1 VRALVAGGS
10 GFIGSHLCDRLLQQ
24 GHEVV
29 VVDNFVSGR
38 AANVTHLA
46 GHERFTLVEHDVCLP
61 VLPALAAAG
70 VTGRFDAVLD
80 LASPA
85 SPTDFSR
92 IPLEILAVGADGTRQ
107 LLDVAREHSARFLL
121 ASTSEVY
128 GDPLVHPQPEEY
140 WGNVDPIGP
149 RSCYDESKRF
159 AEAVTTAYR
168 RVHSVDTVIV
178 RIFNTYGP
186 RMRPDDGRV
195 LTNFITQA
203 LRGEALTVFG
213 DGRQTRSFCYVTDE
227 VDGLLAALGSGQAGP
242 FNVGNPDE
250 VTIVEGPTGDE
261 RAHAARSRSPARR
274 AAATATALPRPHRTP
289 PRVDAHSLSGSL
301 AAMIAALAAE
311 IPRQGGAGAPQGP
324 HAGADGSRAAGADQ
338 WCDSTC
344 GWPRLYFQRGR
355 PATTPCGHV
364 AFGTYLP
371 AGLYSVGVT
380 I

>member
-1 VRALVAGGS
+1 MRALVAGGS

-203 LRGEALTVFG
+203 LRGEALPVFG

-227 VDGLLAALGSGQAGP
+227 VDGLLAALGSGQPGP

-250 VTIVEGPTGDE
+250 VTIVEVAELVIELCGSRSEVVRLPLPDE
-261 RAHAARSRSPARR
+261 RGGDPQQRCPDLTRIAAQGWMP
-274 AAATATALPRPHRTP
+274 TTP
-289 PRVDAHSLSGSL
+289 LREGL
-301 AAMIAALAAE
+301 AAMITALAAE
-311 IPRQGGAGAPQGP
+311 LA
-324 HAGADGSRAAGADQ
+324 
-338 WCDSTC
+338 
-344 GWPRLYFQRGR
+344 
-355 PATTPCGHV
+355 
-364 AFGTYLP
+364 
-371 AGLYSVGVT
+371 
-380 I
+380 

>member
-10 GFIGSHLCDRLLQQ
+10 GFIGSHLSDRLLQQ

-29 VVDNFVSGR
+29 VVDNFLSGR
-38 AANVTHLA
+38 ATNVAHLA
-46 GHERFTLVEHDVCLP
+46 GHERFTMIEHDVCRP
-61 VLPALAAAG
+61 VLPALTAAG
-70 VTGRFDAVLD
+70 VHGRFDAVLD

-92 IPLEILAVGADGTRQ
+92 LPLEILAVGSDGTRN

-128 GDPLVHPQPEEY
+128 GDPLVHPQPEDY

-168 RVHSVDTVIV
+168 RVYSVDTVIV

-203 LRGEALTVFG
+203 LRGEPITVYG
-213 DGRQTRSFCYVTDE
+213 EGSQTRSFCYVTDE
-227 VDGLLAALGSGQAGP
+227 VDGLLTALGSGQPGP
-242 FNVGNPDE
+242 FNVGNAVE
-250 VTIVEGPTGDE
+250 VTILELAELVLKLCGSQSAVVRMPLPHERGGDPQQRCPDLARIGAFGWQPTTPLEEG
-261 RAHAARSRSPARR
+261 
-274 AAATATALPRPHRTP
+274 
-289 PRVDAHSLSGSL
+289 L
-301 AAMIAALAAE
+301 AAMITAIEAE
-311 IPRQGGAGAPQGP
+311 IGRGVDCDPRASGGG
-324 HAGADGSRAAGADQ
+324 
-338 WCDSTC
+338 
-344 GWPRLYFQRGR
+344 
-355 PATTPCGHV
+355 
-364 AFGTYLP
+364 
-371 AGLYSVGVT
+371 
-380 I
+380 

>member
-1 VRALVAGGS
+1 MRALVAGGS
-10 GFIGSHLCDRLLQQ
+10 GFIGSHLADRLLQQ

-29 VVDNFVSGR
+29 ALDNFISGR
-38 AANVTHLA
+38 AVNVAHLA
-46 GHERFTLVEHDVCLP
+46 GHERFTLVDHDVCHP

-70 VTGRFDAVLD
+70 VQGRFDAVLD

-92 IPLEILAVGADGTRQ
+92 LPLEILAVGADGTRH
-107 LLDVAREHSARFLL
+107 LLEVAREHGARFLL

-128 GDPLVHPQPEEY
+128 GDPLVHPQTEDY

-203 LRGEALTVFG
+203 LAGEPLTVFG
-213 DGRQTRSFCYVTDE
+213 DGAQTRSFCYVTDE
-227 VDGLLAALGSGQAGP
+227 VEGLLAALGSGEPGP

-250 VTIVEGPTGDE
+250 VTILQVAELVLELCNSSSEIVRLPLPDE
-261 RAHAARSRSPARR
+261 RGGDPQRRCPDLTRISAHGWRP
-274 AAATATALPRPHRTP
+274 TTALR
-289 PRVDAHSLSGSL
+289 DGL
-301 AAMIAALAAE
+301 AAMIEAIAAE
-311 IPRQGGAGAPQGP
+311 LG
-324 HAGADGSRAAGADQ
+324 
-338 WCDSTC
+338 
-344 GWPRLYFQRGR
+344 
-355 PATTPCGHV
+355 
-364 AFGTYLP
+364 
-371 AGLYSVGVT
+371 
-380 I
+380 